1 MAAVCRCGVPLRLHN
16 IRGTGERSIYAVRLL
31 KSIMEDPS
39 CPRHLMLS
47 YDIACIFSKYI
58 QVTTRFTCFSL
69 QATPNVRGSRPADI
83 FDWLFT
89 SLSILTV
96 GIFHC
101 FAHDYQCQI
110 EFSPRMIPG
119 MGWADGEGTERAWS
133 DSRHVI
139 AANRSTKA
147 STRRQTVTNVFV
159 SIGQNRVINFPMA
172 VRKKIL
178 TMLKTGQEAEK
189 ELNSYCDSNDI
200 TIDTLQQEAAAMRAF
215 LLRSDDSTI
224 HIEDDICEH
233 LQAID
238 DFCTFELVHA
248 QAVDTAGHDWIQCR
262 LNIALKTE
270 GRISQDLGITTE
282 VLEARVLGLLK
293 KAGQTMEDWIQGGVK
308 TDLYLDRLKE
318 IKLTNMRRR
327 KVEIFRLVVLRKQE
341 WNGLIGSSLHGSPII
356 CHFLTI
362 RDPRCRKN

>member
-1 MAAVCRCGVPLRLHN
+1 MV
-16 IRGTGERSIYAVRLL
+16 
-31 KSIMEDPS
+31 
-39 CPRHLMLS
+39 
-47 YDIACIFSKYI
+47 
-58 QVTTRFTCFSL
+58 
-69 QATPNVRGSRPADI
+69 
-83 FDWLFT
+83 DWLFD

-101 FAHDYQCQI
+101 FAHEYQCQI
-110 EFSPRMIPG
+110 AFSPRLILW
-119 MGWADGEGTERAWS
+119 MGWVDGEGTERVWS

-159 SIGQNRVINFPMA
+159 SIGRERIFNFPA
-172 VRKKIL
+172 AARKKIL
-178 TMLKTGQEAEK
+178 TMLNVGQDARK
-189 ELNSYCDSNDI
+189 ELKSYCDSNNI
-200 TIDTLQQEAAAMRAF
+200 SIEVLQQEALAMRAF
-215 LLRSDDSTI
+215 LLQSDESTI

-238 DFCTFELVHA
+238 DFRTFAVVHA
-248 QAVDTAGHDWIQCR
+248 QAVDTAGQDWIQCR

-282 VLEARVLGLLK
+282 VLEAHLVGLLK

-308 TDLYLDRLKE
+308 TELYLDRVKE

-327 KVEIFRLVVLRKQE
+327 KLEIFRLVVLRKQE
-341 WNGLIGSSLHGSPII
+341 WNGLIGSHLHGSPVD
-356 CHFLTI
+356 CHFLI
-362 RDPRCRKN
+362 I